1 MSDQNADLVFELESV
16 VFAYDGRPPTLD
28 GVSFSI
34 RRGERVGLLGA
45 NGSGKS
51 TLLHLMD
58 GLFFPR
64 SGAVRALGTDMSEK
78 VLDSAPF
85 GPLFRKEVGFLF
97 QNSDAHLFCPS
108 VEEELAFGP
117 LQVGWTPEV
126 ILARIRET
134 LTMLEIEHLRERSP
148 SELSSGEKKRV
159 ALASLL
165 VLSPSVLL
173 LDEPTAGLDP
183 RSQTLL
189 LGILEALH
197 DRGLTMITA
206 THDLMLLPHLADRVV
221 VLGEDHR
228 VVAEGSTGT
237 LLANTELLL
246 SVNLIHSHAHRHGD
260 LIHSHPHQ
268 HVVAHEHSHPHH
280 GPEHLRG
287 GDEKGFGRSE

>member
-1 MSDQNADLVFELESV
+1 MNDARDNLLFELDSV
-16 VFAYDGRPPTLD
+16 VYAYEGRSPTLD
-28 GVSFSI
+28 GVAFSVG
-34 RRGERVGLLGA
+34 RGERVGLLGA

-58 GLFFPR
+58 GLYFAQA
-64 SGAVRALGTDMSEK
+64 GTVRGLGCELSEQAMA
-78 VLDSAPF
+78 SAPF

-97 QNSDAHLFCPS
+97 QNSDAQLFCTS

-117 LQVGWTPEV
+117 LQVGWPAET
-126 ILARIRET
+126 ILTRIEET
-134 LTMLEIEHLRERSP
+134 LAMLEIRHLRDRSP

-189 LGILEALH
+189 LDILETLH
-197 DRGLTMITA
+197 ERGLTMVTA
-206 THDLMLLPHLADRVV
+206 THDLALLPHLADKVV

-228 VVAEGSTGT
+228 VVAEGLPGEI
-237 LLANTELLL
+237 LADTRLLL

-268 HVVAHEHSHPHH
+268 HVVAHEHPHH
-280 GPEHLRG
+280 GHAHPHSSGDG
-287 GDEKGFGRSE
+287 GPSEA